1 MLGMFTSNLNI
12 ALDYSSP
19 LGSWKGIFGLLTRR
33 NWWQSNAIMQHLQLL
48 NWAHKFYGFGQ
59 IRYSVY
65 DAEFGEFPFPVG
77 FFSGA
82 EEEQCD
88 SRLQVCQLMR

>member
-1 MLGMFTSNLNI
+1 MAI
-12 ALDYSSP
+12 
-19 LGSWKGIFGLLTRR
+19 KH
-33 NWWQSNAIMQHLQLL
+33 NATF
-48 NWAHKFYGFGQ
+48 ATCRPHKFYGFGQ